1 MFWKIFHQLMI
12 FFYYVWNKLFCSQ
25 VHYSVRQSF
34 EMILWSF
41 SLKIIAHII
50 FLETLIKHN
59 KNQISMIF
67 FLLFAYPQDQ
77 YYKYFTNN
85 LHPSATLF
93 LLLLSLEFLTII
105 FRFIISYLWIFTI
118 LYIWSQFLYLRFYG
132 QYNPYQAENM
142 LYLIQLYKY
151 FYSHQ
156 FV

>member
-1 MFWKIFHQLMI
+1 MCEI
-12 FFYYVWNKLFCSQ
+12 NR
-25 VHYSVRQSF
+25 SVLKFNTLSDNPLRCNCF
-34 EMILWSF
+34 NFF
-41 SLKIIAHII
+41 SLKIIAHTN
-50 FLETLIKHN
+50 FLETLIKNN

-77 YYKYFTNN
+77 YYKYFKNN
-85 LHPSATLF
+85 LHPSANLF
-93 LLLLSLEFLTII
+93 LLLLSFEFLTII
-105 FRFIISYLWIFTI
+105 FRFIKSYSWIFTI
-118 LYIWSQFLYLRFYG
+118 LYIWSQFLYLSFYG